1 MTRENWIDVSKGIC
15 ILSVI
20 IGHLSN
26 DMVFRFLVPFHL
38 ATFFILSG
46 YTLKEHKLN
55 KAWLFNKFKRLMWP
69 YFITSLCI
77 ILMDIFNFVVIKQ
90 GDTILLILKRDL
102 LRIIFASGTISDF
115 ANIHFGAIGAIWFFP
130 ALLFG
135 LIICQF
141 VILISKTYFA
151 RFTIS
156 GVIAVIGIVSSEFI
170 WLPFSIQ
177 SAMLAVP
184 FIIFDKFIKEKNIID
199 KINKKEWIGLL
210 LIYLSGCITNKS
222 VILFVKAS
230 LYSVLTPI
238 IALAS
243 CLIVMK
249 ISRFFEGNMFLRYC
263 GRNSLYILCIHL
275 FLLETSVF
283 WINKFYSLLGTEPKL
298 TFIIHMV
305 ICLLVTAI
313 INLIKRLITRH
324 SRLAIS

>member
-26 DMVFRFLVPFHL
+26 DMVFRFLCAFHL

-46 YTLKEHKLN
+46 YTLKEHRLN
-55 KAWLFNKFKRLMWP
+55 KAWLFNKFKRLLKP
-69 YFITSLCI
+69 YFITGLFI
-77 ILMDIFNFVVIKQ
+77 ILMDIFNHAALKQ

-102 LRIIFASGTISDF
+102 LRIIFGSGSISDF
-115 ANIHFGAIGAIWFFP
+115 ANFHFGTIGAIWFFP
-130 ALLFG
+130 ALFFA

-141 VILISKTYFA
+141 IILISKTYFGKFA
-151 RFTIS
+151 IS

-177 SAMLAVP
+177 SAMMAVP
-184 FIIFDKFIKEKNIID
+184 FIVFGKFIKEKNIID
-199 KINKKEWIGLL
+199 KISKKEWIGFL

-230 LYSVLTPI
+230 FISILAPI

-249 ISRFFEGNMFLRYC
+249 ISKIFEGNIFLRYC
-263 GRNSLYILCIHL
+263 GRNSSYILCIHL
-275 FLLETSVF
+275 FLLETSSF
-283 WINKFYSLLGTEPKL
+283 WIDKFYSLLGTEPKL
-298 TFIIHMV
+298 TFIFHMV

-324 SRLAIS
+324 EKLAIS